1 MATTQQQQPT
11 QQRYLDFLMER
22 VRTDR
27 YPSPQLLDRIEM
39 ALWTAAQ
46 VGDYVDMLLE
56 KLDET
61 WYPSGQMM
69 NRVQRML
76 AMVAAAGA

>member
-1 MATTQQQQPT
+1 MATDQQQQPT

-22 VRTDR
+22 VRGDR
-27 YPSPQLLDRIEM
+27 YPSIQLLDRIEM
-39 ALWTAAQ
+39 ALYTPEQ
-46 VGDYVDMLLE
+46 VHAYVDMLLE

-61 WYPSGQMM
+61 WYPSGQML

-76 AMVAAAGA
+76 AMVAAAAG

>member
-1 MATTQQQQPT
+1 MATT

-27 YPSPQLLDRIEM
+27 YPSSQLLDRIEM
-39 ALWTAAQ
+39 ALYTPEQ
-46 VGDYVDMLLE
+46 VSDYVEMLLG

-61 WYPSGQMM
+61 WYPSGHMM

-76 AMVAAAGA
+76 AMVAATAV

>member
-1 MATTQQQQPT
+1 MATEQE
-11 QQRYLDFLMER
+11 RYYEFLMER

-27 YPSPQLLDRIEM
+27 YPSSQLLDRIE
-39 ALWTAAQ
+39 AAIWTPEQ
-46 VGDYVDMLLE
+46 VKAYVDMLLE

-61 WYPSGQMM
+61 WYPSGQLM

-76 AMVAAAGA
+76 AMVAAAAA

>member
-1 MATTQQQQPT
+1 MASE
-11 QQRYLDFLMER
+11 QQRYYDFLMER

-27 YPSPQLLDRIEM
+27 YPSLHLLDRIE
-39 ALWTAAQ
+39 AAIWTPEQ
-46 VGDYVDMLLE
+46 VTAYVDMLLD

-61 WYPSGQMM
+61 WYPSGQLM

-76 AMVAAAGA
+76 AMAAAAAG

>member
-1 MATTQQQQPT
+1 MAATEQAPT

-22 VRTDR
+22 IRSDR
-27 YPSPQLLDRIEM
+27 YPSPQLLDRVEM
-39 ALWTAAQ
+39 AMWTPQQ
-46 VGDYVDMLLE
+46 VSDYVDMLLE

-61 WYPSGQMM
+61 WYPSGQLL

-76 AMVAAAGA
+76 AMVAASAG